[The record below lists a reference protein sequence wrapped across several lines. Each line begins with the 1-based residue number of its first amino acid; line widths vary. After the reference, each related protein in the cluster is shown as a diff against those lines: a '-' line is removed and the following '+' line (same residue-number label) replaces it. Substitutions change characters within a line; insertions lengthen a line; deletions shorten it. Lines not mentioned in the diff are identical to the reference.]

1 MRKLHLLILLLV
13 LCASWLLLHPAT
25 AQESASD
32 VIYSRFHHFRIPFQ
46 AGAGDQRLKQLQ
58 LFYSTDQGRT
68 WQPDAIAPPQQRH
81 FRFQSEKDGLYWFA
95 VQTMD
100 QEGRYYP
107 QSMDGAQPSL
117 KVIVDT
123 QAPIVALRG
132 LPPRGGQVGVAWEVR
147 DDNLDTT
154 LPDAL
159 RLEYKTASG
168 GTWLSIPRNAGAS
181 QAYWNPET
189 NGTLEVRL
197 RARDR
202 AGNWGEALASLGP
215 DGLGGQGADPPSGGE
230 RLGGSRDSGPAPA
243 AQVYGAPVDPDRRL
257 VNSKR
262 ISLNYELKEVG
273 PSGVSS
279 IELWY
284 TQDGRGWYR
293 YPLPKNGDEVQQP
306 PLVFEVNSEGVYGFT
321 LVAKSG
327 VGLGDRPPQVG
338 DSPQVWV
345 EVDLTK
351 PQVTLQNMLV
361 GRGPD
366 KGKLTVQ
373 WTARDK
379 NLAREPITIAYAEKT
394 SGPWTPIVDR
404 IQNTGRYVWSMPD
417 RVPYQFLVRVEAADL
432 AGNIGEAVTPNMVKV
447 DLSQPKVRILQVEP
461 AAR

>member
-13 LCASWLLLHPAT
+13 PCVSWILPPAAP
-25 AQESASD
+25 AQESGSD
-32 VIYSRFHHFRIPFQ
+32 VIYSRFQHFRIPFQ
-46 AGAGDQRLKQLQ
+46 AGPGEQRLKQLQ
-58 LFYSTDQGRT
+58 LFFSTDQGRT
-68 WQPDAIAPPQQRH
+68 WQPSAIAPPEQRH
-81 FRFQSEKDGLYWFA
+81 FRFQSERDGLYWFS

-100 QEGRYYP
+100 QEGRFYP
-107 QSMDGAQPSL
+107 QTMENAQPSL

-123 QAPIVALRG
+123 QAPVVALHA
-132 LPPRGGQVGVAWEVR
+132 LPQRGGQVGVAWEVR
-147 DDNLDTT
+147 DDNLDTS

-159 RLEYKTASG
+159 RLEYRAAGAGAWMT
-168 GTWLSIPRNAGAS
+168 IPRNAGAA
-181 QAYWNPET
+181 QAYWTPET
-189 NGTLEVRL
+189 NGMLEVRL

-202 AGNWGEALASLGP
+202 AGNWGEAITSVGLAGQGIGTSGAGGSLGSER
-215 DGLGGQGADPPSGGE
+215 DAD
-230 RLGGSRDSGPAPA
+230 PAPA
-243 AQVYGAPVDPDRRL
+243 MPVYGAPVDPDRRL

-293 YPLPKNGDEVQQP
+293 YPLPKSGEEVQRP

-327 VGLGDRPPQVG
+327 VGLGERPPQVG
-338 DSPQVWV
+338 DHPQVWV

-351 PQVTLQNMLV
+351 PVVVLQNVQV

-366 KGKLTVQ
+366 KGKLTVL

-379 NLAREPITIAYAEKT
+379 NLTREPITLAYAEQ
-394 SGPWTPIVDR
+394 SAGPWTPIVDR

-417 RVPYQFLVRVEAADL
+417 RVPYQFLVRVQAADL
-432 AGNIGEAVTPNMVKV
+432 AGNIGEAVTSTMVKV

-461 AAR
+461 AGR